1 MSKYPAAEKTK
12 IKIINATGTL
22 VAERGFANVSTRAIA
37 ERAGENIGSIH
48 YHFGGKEALFAV
60 VIRSVISTF
69 PPVLDEKDVKV
80 LDEGGVSPV
89 SLSGFIR
96 KYVHC
101 QISRMFALG
110 MPPWHCPMVYQLLQ
124 YRGPLYDIFEREVL
138 EPDDT
143 VIQKIINAV
152 YPEISRE
159 DTVLRGLIIITPLI
173 VHANYMSFILQRLKR
188 KSYSPEYL
196 QKLEDLV
203 VRQTLLLMGLPED
216 VPPAT

>member
-1 MSKYPAAEKTK
+1 M
-12 IKIINATGTL
+12 
-22 VAERGFANVSTRAIA
+22 GFANVSTRAIA

-48 YHFGGKEALFAV
+48 YHFGGKEALFEA
-60 VIRSVISTF
+60 VIRSIISTF
-69 PPVLDEKDVKV
+69 PPVLDETDVKV
-80 LDEGGVSPV
+80 LDKGDVSPV
-89 SLSGFIR
+89 FLSVFLR

-101 QISRMFALG
+101 QISRMFALDI
-110 MPPWHCPMVYQLLQ
+110 PPWHSQMIYQLLQ
-124 YRGPLYDIFEREVL
+124 FKGELYDIFEREVL
-138 EPDDT
+138 EPDD
-143 VIQKIINAV
+143 VVMQKIINAV

-203 VRQTLLLMGLPED
+203 VCQTLLLMGLPENF
-216 VPPAT
+216 PPDA